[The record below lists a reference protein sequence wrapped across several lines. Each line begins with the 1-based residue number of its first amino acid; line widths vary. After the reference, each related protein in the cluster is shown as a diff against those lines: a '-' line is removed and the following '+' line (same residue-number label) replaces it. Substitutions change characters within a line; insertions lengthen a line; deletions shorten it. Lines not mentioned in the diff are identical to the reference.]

1 MRHRKERKE
10 GEKEKRRKG
19 QKEVGRKTILET
31 KLKYLSI
38 LFYLQK
44 THFIRFSSQD
54 CPSLEKTMG
63 VSERLYGWL
72 PCSSPQH
79 LLAAARRTGV
89 YSWSIPIATSL
100 VFVDSPVLKAAD
112 IWERAHKA
120 VLICYWSQ
128 VLQLLYMGAYK
139 AQLCSTNAQCITESR
154 LLEKSRLMF
163 SIIIIL

>member
-79 LLAAARRTGV
+79 LLAAARRTEQECTAGAFLLQPAWFLLIDQFSRQLT
-89 YSWSIPIATSL
+89 YGREHIKLCWSATGLRYCNYYIWGPTKLSCAQQMLSASL
-100 VFVDSPVLKAAD
+100 NPG
-112 IWERAHKA
+112 
-120 VLICYWSQ
+120 C
-128 VLQLLYMGAYK
+128 
-139 AQLCSTNAQCITESR
+139 
-154 LLEKSRLMF
+154 
-163 SIIIIL
+163 